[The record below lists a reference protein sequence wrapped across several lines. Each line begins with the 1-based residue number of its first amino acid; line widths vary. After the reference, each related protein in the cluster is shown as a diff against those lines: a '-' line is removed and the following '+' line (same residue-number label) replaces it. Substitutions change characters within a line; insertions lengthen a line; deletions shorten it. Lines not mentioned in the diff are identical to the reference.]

1 MKGPEVKSVFVLL
14 VALLAAGAASAQPSA
29 QRPVN
34 AAVDPRFLG
43 SVPDAAVSP
52 TPIPLTI
59 VDAINRSL
67 DHNLG
72 LLNAEESVTRAHGA
86 RWNALAELLPN
97 ANGRVSETRQ
107 VINLAVFG
115 FPLPAGVPPIVGP
128 FNVFDARLSVS
139 QSLFDLS
146 AIRTHRAEL
155 QRVNAAQ
162 FDVKS
167 ARDLV
172 VLVSANA
179 YLQAL
184 AAAARAESARAQTES
199 ADAIFKQASDMK
211 ANGLVA
217 GIDVLRAEVE
227 LSTER
232 QRSTAAANDFEKAK
246 LQLARVVGLPIGQ
259 AFTLSDE
266 LPYVPAPDLGLDQA
280 LAQAYATRPDYL
292 AALAR
297 VKAAEIDR
305 DAAAAEYL
313 PSVGLDADYG
323 YVGLTAADADRTYRV
338 MAGVTVPIFN
348 GKTKSKVITADAE
361 VRNRKAEADD
371 LKASVY
377 YEVKGAFLDLT
388 ATSEQLQVATR
399 ARELA
404 AQQLTQARDRFAAGV
419 TNNLEIVQA
428 QQAVAESSEQYIAA
442 LYGYNVAKAL
452 LARGLGVAEQA
463 ARQYLGGV
471 R

>member
-1 MKGPEVKSVFVLL
+1 MKSVC
-14 VALLAAGAASAQPSA
+14 ALLAALLLATAAAAQSSSPRSS
-29 QRPVN
+29 N
-34 AAVDPRFLG
+34 GLDPRYLG
-43 SVPDAAVSP
+43 SVPDAAASP
-52 TPIPLTI
+52 TPIALTI

-67 DHNLG
+67 THNLG
-72 LLNAEESVTRAHGA
+72 LLTAEEGVNRAHSA

-97 ANGRVSETRQ
+97 ARGGVTESRQ
-107 VINLAVFG
+107 VVNLAAFG
-115 FPLPAGVPPIVGP
+115 FPLPVGIPPIVGP
-128 FNVFDARLSVS
+128 FNVFDARAYVS
-139 QSLFDLS
+139 QSVYDQS
-146 AIRTHRAEL
+146 AINAHKAENHR
-155 QRVNAAQ
+155 VSAAQ
-162 FDVKS
+162 FEVKS

-184 AAAARAESARAQTES
+184 ASAARAESARAQAES

-232 QRSTAAANDFEKAK
+232 QRATAAANDYEKSK
-246 LQLARVVGLPIGQ
+246 LQLARIIGLAVGQ
-259 AFTLSDE
+259 QFTLSDQ
-266 LPYVPAPDLGLDQA
+266 LPYVPTPEMSLDQA
-280 LAQAYATRPDYL
+280 LTQAYATRPDYQ

-297 VKAAEIDR
+297 VKAAEADR
-305 DAAAAEYL
+305 AAAAGEFM
-313 PSVGLDADYG
+313 PSVNVDADYG
-323 YVGLTAADADRTYRV
+323 YIGLTVGDAERTYRLL
-338 MAGVTVPIFN
+338 AGVTVPIFN
-348 GKTKSKVITADAE
+348 GRNKSKVIAADADLK
-361 VRNRKAEADD
+361 NRKADADD
-371 LKASVY
+371 LKASIY
-377 YEVKGAFLDLT
+377 YDVKSAFLDLQ

-419 TNNLEIVQA
+419 TNNVEIVQA
-428 QQAVAESSEQYIAA
+428 QQAVAESSEQYISA

-463 ARQYLGGV
+463 AREYLGGV